1 MAMAMTVNV
10 DIEDEV
16 LELAKKQ
23 AEENTKLLKRID
35 DLKRENERLYSALL
49 DILETREN
57 DPEFI
62 KTVKLIAMKNIER
75 RK

>member
-1 MAMAMTVNV
+1 MG
-10 DIEDEV
+10 IETSCCGIETEI

-23 AEENTKLLKRID
+23 AEENTRLLKRID
-35 DLKRENERLYSALL
+35 DLKRETERLYSALL

>member
-1 MAMAMTVNV
+1 MS
-10 DIEDEV
+10 DETSCCDV
-16 LELAKKQ
+16 ETEILELAKKQ
-23 AEENTKLLKRID
+23 AEENTRLLKRID

-62 KTVKLIAMKNIER
+62 KTVKEIAMKHIER

>member
-1 MAMAMTVNV
+1 MG
-10 DIEDEV
+10 IETSCCDVETEI

-23 AEENTKLLKRID
+23 AEENTRLLKRID

-49 DILETREN
+49 NILETREN
-57 DPEFI
+57 DPGFS
-62 KTVKLIAMKNIER
+62 KTVKEIAMKHLER

>member
-1 MAMAMTVNV
+1 MGIETSCC
-10 DIEDEV
+10 DIETEI

-35 DLKRENERLYSALL
+35 DLKRENESLYSALL

-62 KTVKLIAMKNIER
+62 KTVKEIAMKNIER

>member
-1 MAMAMTVNV
+1 MS
-10 DIEDEV
+10 DETACCDV
-16 LELAKKQ
+16 ETEILELAKKQ
-23 AEENTKLLKRID
+23 AEENTRLLKRID

-62 KTVKLIAMKNIER
+62 KTVKEIAMKHIER